1 MGKEGDRL
9 PLLVLLTKKCNAHC
23 KFCVENTIENPS
35 DSMTWEGFAHII
47 NKAVGQNL
55 VEDILLLGGEPL
67 YFDGIIELIQALN
80 KAPII
85 TTNMHRLVAEKDFLY
100 ELSRLRIKALNI
112 SLPHYDENKRA
123 KVMGRFLFTNM
134 ELATAL
140 SELSLPVYVNTLL
153 IKGCIDNIAEIER
166 MAEFCSENGAIGL
179 KVRELTAINRN
190 IHDFVS
196 PEIIEFNAPPDR
208 AMKGGRDITGKHYHR
223 VLFNDG
229 FWGYS
234 WRRHDGL
241 FQISEVEKGHN
252 QGTSPERPAE

>member
-1 MGKEGDRL
+1 
-9 PLLVLLTKKCNAHC
+9 
-23 KFCVENTIENPS
+23 
-35 DSMTWEGFAHII
+35 MTWEGFAHII

-196 PEIIEFNAPPDR
+196 PEIIEFNRNHYIPIPVKSLYAQCHKNGGTFFWKNIHNIPVVFNAPPDR